1 MKMIWIV
8 DDDQEMSLAVQAM
21 LNLLNVESRYFLDAR
36 AAVRELLA
44 GSLPDVVI
52 LDVNMP
58 EVSGLDLLEF
68 LRRREELKHV
78 PVVMLSTEAA
88 EVLVD
93 RTYYM
98 GADAY
103 VTKPV
108 AVNELEEALR
118 KALRAHGKE
127 F

>member
-21 LNLLNVESRYFLDAR
+21 LNVLNVESRYFLDAR

-44 GSLPDVVI
+44 GSLPDVII

-118 KALRAHGKE
+118 KALLAHGKE